1 MSRHDEIRDFLLAEF
16 LPGVPA
22 NELSFD
28 EDLVATGIL
37 DSLAVYVV
45 VAWLGDRW
53 SVPLA
58 EDALDLADFR
68 SVNTIERFVAARLA
82 DPDRTGSPH
91 RTLDEIRAD

>member
-1 MSRHDEIRDFLLAEF
+1 M
-16 LPGVPA
+16 PGVPA
-22 NELSFD
+22 TELSFD

-37 DSLAVYVV
+37 DSLGVYVV

-82 DPDRTGSPH
+82 
-91 RTLDEIRAD
+91 AD